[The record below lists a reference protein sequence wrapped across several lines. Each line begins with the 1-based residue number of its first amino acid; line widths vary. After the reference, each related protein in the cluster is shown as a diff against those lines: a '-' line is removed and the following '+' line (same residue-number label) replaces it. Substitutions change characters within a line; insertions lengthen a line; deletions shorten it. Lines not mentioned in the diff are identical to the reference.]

1 MAELIVD
8 TSHNDETSPRIIHD
22 AVDML
27 DGLLKDFDGK
37 FKVTVLDQIKMRG
50 DVRLRLGNA
59 IGQRLV
65 VKVKPGDN
73 TTAREWGITPPAP
86 LTAQSLYRML
96 KDKTVPNGDGP
107 PNAEDHVDNMR
118 PLVDVSKLPPLD
130 VIQATNAKA
139 YATNAKA
146 YATTLTERIAEL
158 QAASAAYDD
167 RIQQIAGMERQVE
180 EIMAKIEA
188 VQREQEEDY
197 AGKQAGAL
205 LAELR
210 RVAGI

>member
-8 TSHNDETSPRIIHD
+8 TSHNDETTPRIIHD
-22 AVDML
+22 AVEML
-27 DGLLKDFDGK
+27 DDLLKDFAGK
-37 FKVTVLDQIKMRG
+37 FKVSVLDQIRMRG

-73 TTAREWGITPPAP
+73 TTAREWGITPPPP

-96 KDKTVPNGDGP
+96 KDKAVPNGSNGSDGNDDDAKP
-107 PNAEDHVDNMR
+107 LKPLPSLDDVVAALP
-118 PLVDVSKLPPLD
+118 PLVDVSKLPPLTA
-130 VIQATNAKA
+130 QPFK
-139 YATNAKA
+139 
-146 YATTLTERIAEL
+146 TLTDRIAEL

-167 RIQQIAGMERQVE
+167 RIRIIAGMERQVE
-180 EIMAKIEA
+180 ELMAKIEA
-188 VQREQEEDY
+188 VQQEQEEDY
-197 AGKQAGAL
+197 AGKQAGSL